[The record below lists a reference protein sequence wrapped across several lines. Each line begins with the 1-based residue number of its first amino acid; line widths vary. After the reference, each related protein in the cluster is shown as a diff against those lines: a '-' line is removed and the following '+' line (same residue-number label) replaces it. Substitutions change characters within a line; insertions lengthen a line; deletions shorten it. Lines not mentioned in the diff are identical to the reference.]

1 MRHTQGIAM
10 NFTPVIAIHTTFALS
25 ALALGPVALWSRLGR
40 AVRPRWHRAAGYAWV
55 TCMLGA
61 ALSALFIRS
70 SLAWSVWG
78 FSPIHLLIGL
88 TVLALIRAFVDLHQG
103 NIPGHRQTM
112 QSLYLYACIVTGL
125 FTLLP
130 GRLLG
135 QLVWGQWLGW
145 L

>member
-1 MRHTQGIAM
+1 MG
-10 NFTPVIAIHTTFALS
+10 FTPITAIHTTFALS
-25 ALALGPVALWSRLGR
+25 ALALGPAALWTRLG
-40 AVRPRWHRAAGYAWV
+40 ATTRPRWHRAAGYAWV

-70 SLAWSVWG
+70 QLAWSLWG
-78 FSPIHLLIGL
+78 MGPIHLLIAL
-88 TVLALIRAFVDLHQG
+88 TVFALAKAFVYLHQG
-103 NIPGHRQTM
+103 NVQGHRKTM
-112 QSLYLYACIVTGL
+112 QSLYLYACVVTGL

-135 QLVWGQWLGW
+135 QQVWGQWLGW

>member
-1 MRHTQGIAM
+1 MG
-10 NFTPVIAIHTTFALS
+10 FTPTTAIHTTFALS
-25 ALALGPVALWSRLGR
+25 ALALGPVALWTRLGSR
-40 AVRPRWHRAAGYAWV
+40 VRPRWHRAAGYAWV
-55 TCMLGA
+55 TCMAGA

-70 SLAWSVWG
+70 TSVWSLG
-78 FSPIHLLIGL
+78 GWSPIHLLIVL
-88 TVLALIRAFVDLHQG
+88 TLFMLVRAFVYLHQG
-103 NIPGHRQTM
+103 HTQGHRQTM
-112 QSLYLYACIVTGL
+112 QGLYLYACIVTGL